1 MPCYLRKLITFER
14 LEPYEVKVSSTI
26 LRRGRRSNPSFL
38 SDGSQARRNARRA
51 WQLRNISGN
60 KGNKMRVIT
69 LIFSILIFYSVLN
82 GVEKTKKENIFKMEM
97 NNQNNLNKFLD
108 ANQFK
113 IKTIDLNEGEN
124 SDFHFLKNFIGNSE
138 IVLLGEQDH
147 GDGTSFIAKAKII
160 KYLHEEMGFNVLAY
174 ESDFY
179 DCNIKGN
186 QFKEKKI
193 SIAELKKS
201 LWSFWS
207 SGKEI
212 QPFYK
217 YLEYQNNSVNPLHI
231 TGFDCQYTNGKKE
244 KKFVDDYLEFI
255 KNFVFPDK
263 VNSNVQEN
271 FLKIVK
277 EFFSKPYEY
286 KFSNEFKTT
295 FFDIIDNIIN
305 IEKSD
310 TSSIDDFFIQEMK
323 NLKGFAEYKWCS
335 ENNKHISRDAQM
347 ADNFKWLFEHKFK
360 GEKIII
366 WAHNFHTLKNCSYIF
381 SNEVIAECEAEG
393 INLNWIG
400 HLMGE
405 ILYRE
410 YTDKIYS
417 IGFIAYNGEY
427 NNKAFLG
434 NFTNT
439 EKIYSEVN
447 SLEEVIH
454 LRKID
459 YGFLNLKNTQ
469 ISEFLMSGDCHNEAT
484 KSDWKNVYDG
494 LFYIDKMTGIK

>member
-1 MPCYLRKLITFER
+1 M
-14 LEPYEVKVSSTI
+14 KV
-26 LRRGRRSNPSFL
+26 
-38 SDGSQARRNARRA
+38 
-51 WQLRNISGN
+51 
-60 KGNKMRVIT
+60 VI
-69 LIFSILIFYSVLN
+69 LIFSVLFFFSVLN
-82 GVEKTKKENIFKMEM
+82 GVEKKKKENSFKVEM
-97 NNQNNLNKFLD
+97 NNQNKLNKFLD
-108 ANQFK
+108 TNLFN
-113 IKTIDLNEGEN
+113 IKTIDLSEGN
-124 SDFHFLKNFIGNSE
+124 ISDFHFLKSIIGNSE

-186 QFKEKKI
+186 QFKDKNI
-193 SIAELKKS
+193 PIAELKQS

-207 SGKEI
+207 AGKEI

-217 YLEYQNNSVNPLHI
+217 YLEHQNNSVNPLHI

-255 KNFVFPDK
+255 KNFVSPDK
-263 VNSNVQEN
+263 INSNVQEN
-271 FLKIVK
+271 FLKIVT

-286 KFSNEFKTT
+286 KFTNEFKTT
-295 FFDIIDNIIN
+295 FFDTIDNIIN

-347 ADNFKWLFEHKFK
+347 SDNFKWLFDHKFK

-381 SNEVIAECEAEG
+381 SSEVIAECEAED
-393 INLNWIG
+393 INLSWIG

-410 YTDKIYS
+410 YADKIYS
-417 IGFIAYNGEY
+417 IGFIAYNGEF
-427 NNKAFLG
+427 NNKAFQG
-434 NFTNT
+434 NFTDT
-439 EKIYSEVN
+439 EKIVSEEN
-447 SLEEVIH
+447 SLEKVIH
-454 LRKID
+454 SKQID
-459 YGFLNLKNTQ
+459 YAFINLKNAH
-469 ISEFLMSGDCHNEAT
+469 ISKFLMSGDCHNEAS
-484 KSDWKNVYDG
+484 KSDWKNVFDG
-494 LFYIDKMTGIK
+494 LFYVDEMSGIK

>member
-1 MPCYLRKLITFER
+1 MPLT
-14 LEPYEVKVSSTI
+14 
-26 LRRGRRSNPSFL
+26 
-38 SDGSQARRNARRA
+38 
-51 WQLRNISGN
+51 
-60 KGNKMRVIT
+60 KGNEMKVVI
-69 LIFSILIFYSVLN
+69 LIFSVLIFCSVLN
-82 GVEKTKKENIFKMEM
+82 GVEKKKKENSFKMEM
-97 NNQNNLNKFLD
+97 NNQNKLNKFLET
-108 ANQFK
+108 NLFN
-113 IKTIDLNEGEN
+113 IKTIDLSEEN
-124 SDFHFLKNFIGNSE
+124 ISDFHFLKSIIGNSE

-186 QFKEKKI
+186 QFKDKNI
-193 SIAELKKS
+193 PIADLKQS

-207 SGKEI
+207 AGKEI
-212 QPFYK
+212 QPFYE
-217 YLEYQNNSVNPLHI
+217 YLEHQNNSDNPIHI

-255 KNFVFPDK
+255 KNSVSPDK
-263 VNSNVQEN
+263 VNSNVQKN
-271 FLKIVK
+271 FLKIVT

-295 FFDIIDNIIN
+295 FFDTIDNIIN

-347 ADNFKWLFEHKFK
+347 AGNFKWLFEHKFK

-417 IGFIAYNGEY
+417 IGFIAYNGEF
-427 NNKAFLG
+427 NNKAFQG
-434 NFTNT
+434 NFIDT
-439 EKIYSEVN
+439 EKIVSEEN
-447 SLEEVIH
+447 SLEKVIH
-454 LRKID
+454 SKQID
-459 YGFLNLKNTQ
+459 YGFINLKNAH
-469 ISEFLMSGDCHNEAT
+469 ISKFLMSGDCHNEAT
-484 KSDWKNVYDG
+484 KSEWKNVFDG
-494 LFYIDKMTGIK
+494 LFYIDEMSGIK

>member
-1 MPCYLRKLITFER
+1 
-14 LEPYEVKVSSTI
+14 
-26 LRRGRRSNPSFL
+26 
-38 SDGSQARRNARRA
+38 
-51 WQLRNISGN
+51 
-60 KGNKMRVIT
+60 MRVIT
-69 LIFSILIFYSVLN
+69 LIFSILIFYSILN

-193 SIAELKKS
+193 LIAELKKS
-201 LWSFWS
+201 LWNFWS

-417 IGFIAYNGEY
+417 IGFIAYNGEN
-427 NNKAFLG
+427 NNKAFQG

-439 EKIYSEVN
+439 EKNFSEVN